1 MTTRLV
7 KIISVFTI
15 TFLLFTVS
23 FAQSTIITTA
33 TSVQACPGTV
43 VVPIRGQDIVG
54 AASISLGLF
63 YDTQYQTYTGYQN
76 VHPALSGGIFFVND
90 IGGYVKLAWIG
101 FNLANISDD
110 TLIEFIFTYHNCEAL
125 MHWNVQVIGEC
136 EYTDINNQILPAIFV
151 DGQVSSSAIT
161 SQPPDYSAT
170 VNQNANFSV
179 TAPGSTTIQ
188 WQESTDSLTWSD
200 LTNAGIYSGVN
211 TNTLSITGVP
221 LSMNGY
227 QYRVYVAGGA
237 CGDTSC
243 SAYLFVS
250 PTQPVL
256 TTIGIDSSCYSAI
269 SVPVDVDEFY
279 SVASFS
285 LKLDYDTNIVIF
297 SSYQN
302 EDPGLLTGILTAT
315 ASGGQVMIDW
325 NSPTEVDLGSLTLF
339 DLVFLPK
346 PGSSGLSALVW
357 DTIPVGN
364 CEYLKLGGSTIP
376 SYYANGSVKINTL
389 PTPSISGDTAV
400 CEYQTGL
407 VYNTPLVSGNIYNW
421 TVTGGT
427 ILFGYA
433 NSITVKWSVAGV
445 GIVSVVETD
454 TITGCDSIAADFLVN
469 IHPNPIA
476 FNVTGGGGYCFG
488 GNGSE
493 VGLDGSEINV
503 NYQLRYFSTNVGS
516 PVSGTGSA
524 ISFGNFT
531 ATGSYSV
538 RASSLNGCELPM
550 SGGVQISID
559 SLPFLATVTG
569 GGTICIGGSGLEVG
583 IDTSEVGVDYQ
594 VFLDG
599 LSFGTPYPGIGGP
612 LSFGIQSDA
621 GTYTVEAINLTTNCV
636 ATMVGSATISYT
648 LPPTVDAGSDAAV
661 CEGRSISM
669 AGTATNYAFIG
680 WVTAGDGVFDTIT
693 SLHAT
698 YSPGLNDITNGTVIL
713 TITAFGIGSCG
724 NVNDQMQLTINL
736 SPSIYA
742 GLDDTICPNQAYQ
755 LNGTGN
761 NYDQVIWSGGDGIF
775 SDSTIL
781 NPTYTPGPGDFIND
795 SVIITLA
802 VYGIYPC
809 DTLIDRLVLY
819 FLPSAIANAGSD
831 ATICEGDSYTLIGTA
846 TEYTSV
852 SWTGGDGSFDDPSS
866 LNPLYTPG
874 PNDIA
879 GGSVFLTL
887 VAYGNCGYDSD
898 SMVLT
903 INGLPTADAGMDAGI
918 CVGQTHSLNGNA
930 TNYLSVLWTRS
941 GDGIFMNSTSLNA
954 IYIPG
959 PNDRIAGTVTLT
971 LNVTGIA
978 PCGNTTDD
986 MILTISAAAT
996 ADAGTDATICEDDTY
1011 TLSGSA
1017 TNYSSVSWT
1026 GGDGSFD
1033 NNTLLN
1039 ATYSPGA
1046 NDIATGTVTLTITA
1060 LSITTCGN
1068 ATDDMTLTI
1077 IAAPVAAAGMDA
1089 SICEGESYILNGT
1102 AANYLSVSWTGGD
1115 GSFDDN
1121 TFLNA
1126 TYSPG
1131 ANDIATGTVNLILNV
1146 NGNSPC
1152 GSVMDDM
1159 LLTIVAAPVADAGG
1173 DAIVCEGD
1181 TYSFNVANANNY
1193 STVLW
1198 TGGDGSF
1205 DDSTS
1210 LWPLYT
1216 PGPNDLAA
1224 GSVIITLTVYG
1235 YTPCGNAFDDMVLT
1249 VVTAAVSDAGV
1260 DAIICK
1266 GETHTLSGSASNN
1279 TGVSW
1284 YTVGD
1289 GTFDNSSIPGA
1300 TYTPGSSD
1308 IAAGSVTLTFIAYGI
1323 DPPCGDAFDDMVLT
1337 INQLPVADAGADQT
1351 ISYGTST
1358 TLDGTV
1364 TGGSGTYTYSWTPVA
1379 LLIDATVEDPTTV
1392 NLDDTTQ
1399 FDLVV
1404 TDVVTGCVSLA
1415 DVVVV
1420 DITGGALTANP
1431 QAVPQVICEG
1441 DVVTLHS
1448 NASGGSGTYTY
1459 LWTSNPAGFNS
1470 TQQDPTDFPIDN
1482 TWYILTVDDGY
1493 NTFSDS
1499 VLVTVYIHPTADAG
1513 ADAAIC
1519 EDATYTLNGLGTS
1532 YSNVLWTTTGDGIFD
1547 DASLPTATY
1556 TPEISDI
1563 ANGSVTLTFTVFS
1576 GNPCGDVFD
1585 DMILTINASPAANAG
1600 NDTTICEGDCATL
1613 IAAGGVSY
1621 VWNTGETD
1629 ASFSVCPTALTTY
1642 TVTVA
1647 DANGCTASDDV
1658 VVDVISCGTP
1668 VIVRT
1673 LLQAPYTGSVTMNTN
1688 LNALIPTDQPYNR
1701 APWNYAGVENIASIP
1716 ANMTDWILL
1725 ELRDAADPSLV
1736 IARRAAVLLDDGNI
1750 ADIDMASSVNFEG
1763 VAAGNYY
1770 LCVHH
1775 RNHMPVMSANPIA
1788 IPNASVYD
1796 FSDPLNFPPY
1806 GGATQALIELE
1817 NGVFGMIA
1825 GDVNSDRSL
1834 KYSGPGNDRG
1844 LILQLIVN
1852 ESGSTS
1858 ITTTVN
1864 GYYDEDINMNGVVKY
1879 SGPGND
1885 PSMIIQNLVNL
1896 TGSTSITSVFTI
1908 PVP

>member
-1 MTTRLV
+1 MKTRL
-7 KIISVFTI
+7 KQIISVFVIAFLYATI
-15 TFLLFTVS
+15 S
-23 FAQSTIITTA
+23 FSQNTIITT
-33 TSVQACPGTV
+33 VVPVEACPGSV
-43 VVPIRGQDIVG
+43 VVPIHGQYLANVG
-54 AASISLGLF
+54 SMSLGLF
-63 YDTQYQTYTGYQN
+63 YDTVFLTYTGYQN
-76 VHPALSGGIFFVND
+76 KNPALAGGFFMIND
-90 IGGYVKLAWIG
+90 LGGEVRVSWFTPGTA
-101 FNLANISDD
+101 ISIPDGILFD
-110 TLIEFIFTYHNCEAL
+110 FLFTYDHC
-125 MHWNVQVIGEC
+125 IGELNWNPNPNVTQ
-136 EYTDINNQILPAIFV
+136 YTTPNSVVLPAIFI

-170 VNQNANFSV
+170 VNQNASFSV

-237 CGDTSC
+237 CSDTSC

-256 TTIGIDSSCYSAI
+256 TTIGTDSSCYSEI

-297 SSYQN
+297 STFQN
-302 EDPGLLTGILTAT
+302 EDPGLSTGTLTAT

-325 NSPTEVDLGSLTLF
+325 NSPTEADLGSLTLF

-346 PGSSGLSALVW
+346 PGSSGLSALAW

-454 TITGCDSIAADFLVN
+454 TVTGCDSIAADFLVN

-493 VGLDGSEINV
+493 VGLDGSENNV

-531 ATGSYSV
+531 TTGSYSV
-538 RASSLNGCELPM
+538 RASSVNGCELPM

-559 SLPFLATVTG
+559 SLPFMATVTG

-599 LSFGTPYPGIGGP
+599 LSFGTPYPGIGSP

-621 GTYTVEAINLTTNCV
+621 GTYTVEAINLTTTCV
-636 ATMVGSATISYT
+636 ATMLGSATISYT

-669 AGTATNYAFIG
+669 TGTATNYAFIG
-680 WVTAGDGVFDTIT
+680 WATAGDGVFDTIT

-698 YSPGLNDITNGTVIL
+698 YLPGQNDITNGTVIL

-755 LNGTGN
+755 LSGYGN

-781 NPTYTPGPGDFIND
+781 NPTYTPGPDDFIND

-819 FLPSAIANAGSD
+819 FLPSAIADAGSD
-831 ATICEGDSYTLIGTA
+831 ATICEGDSYTLNGTA

-879 GGSVFLTL
+879 GDSVFLTL

-898 SMVLT
+898 FMVLT
-903 INGLPTADAGMDAGI
+903 INGLPTTDAGMDADI
-918 CVGQTHSLNGNA
+918 CIGQTYSTNGTA
-930 TNYLSVLWTRS
+930 TNYSSVLWTRS

-959 PNDRIAGTVTLT
+959 PNDRITGTVTLT

-986 MILTISAAAT
+986 MILTISPAAT
-996 ADAGTDATICEDDTY
+996 ADAGTNATICEDDSY

-1033 NNTLLN
+1033 DNTFLN
-1039 ATYSPGA
+1039 AIYTPGA
-1046 NDIATGTVTLTITA
+1046 NDIATGTVTLILTA
-1060 LSITTCGN
+1060 LSSTTCGN

-1115 GSFDDN
+1115 GSFDYN
-1121 TFLNA
+1121 TLLNA

-1131 ANDIATGTVNLILNV
+1131 ANDIATGTVTLTLTAIGNTQCGNATDDMILTILPAPTADAGTDATICEGGSYILSGSATNYSSV
-1146 NGNSPC
+1146 SWTGGDGSFDDNTFLGATYTPGTNDIAAGTISLSLTVTGISPC
-1152 GSVMDDM
+1152 GTALDNMVLTIVEAPTADAGADATICEGETAKLSGVATHYSSVLWTGGDGTFDFSNYVGAIYTPGANDIAAGTVTLTLTATGNTPCEPATDDM
-1159 LLTIVAAPVADAGG
+1159 ILTIVAAPVADAGG
-1173 DAIVCEGD
+1173 DATVCEGE
-1181 TYSFNVANANNY
+1181 TYSFSGANAYNY

-1216 PGPNDLAA
+1216 PGPNDIAV
-1224 GSVIITLTVYG
+1224 GSVTITLTVYG
-1235 YTPCGNAFDDMVLT
+1235 YTPCGNAIDDMVLT
-1249 VVTAAVSDAGV
+1249 VVPAAVSNAGV
-1260 DAIICK
+1260 DATICE
-1266 GETHTLSGSASNN
+1266 GANYTLSGSASNN

-1289 GTFDNSSIPGA
+1289 GTFDDASIPGA

-1308 IAAGSVTLTFIAYGI
+1308 IVAGSVTLTFIAYGI
-1323 DPPCGDAFDDMVLT
+1323 DPPCGDAFDDM
-1337 INQLPVADAGADQT
+1337 
-1351 ISYGTST
+1351 
-1358 TLDGTV
+1358 
-1364 TGGSGTYTYSWTPVA
+1364 
-1379 LLIDATVEDPTTV
+1379 
-1392 NLDDTTQ
+1392 
-1399 FDLVV
+1399 
-1404 TDVVTGCVSLA
+1404 
-1415 DVVVV
+1415 
-1420 DITGGALTANP
+1420 
-1431 QAVPQVICEG
+1431 
-1441 DVVTLHS
+1441 
-1448 NASGGSGTYTY
+1448 
-1459 LWTSNPAGFNS
+1459 
-1470 TQQDPTDFPIDN
+1470 
-1482 TWYILTVDDGY
+1482 
-1493 NTFSDS
+1493 
-1499 VLVTVYIHPTADAG
+1499 
-1513 ADAAIC
+1513 
-1519 EDATYTLNGLGTS
+1519 
-1532 YSNVLWTTTGDGIFD
+1532 
-1547 DASLPTATY
+1547 
-1556 TPEISDI
+1556 
-1563 ANGSVTLTFTVFS
+1563 
-1576 GNPCGDVFD
+1576 
-1585 DMILTINASPAANAG
+1585 ILTINASPAVSAG
-1600 NDTTICEGDCATL
+1600 NDNTICEGDCATL
-1613 IAAGGVSY
+1613 IATGGVSY
-1621 VWNTGETD
+1621 VWSTGETD
-1629 ASFSVCPTALTTY
+1629 VSISVFPTTLTTY
-1642 TVTVA
+1642 TVTVT
-1647 DANGCTASDDV
+1647 DANGCTGSDDV
-1658 VVDVISCGTP
+1658 IIIVISCGTP

-1673 LLQAPYTGSVTMNTN
+1673 LLQAPYTGSGTMNTN
-1688 LNALIPTDQPYNR
+1688 LNALIPIDQPYNR
-1701 APWNYAGVENIASIP
+1701 APWNYAGVENLASIP

-1750 ADIDMASSVNFEG
+1750 ADIDMVSSVNFEG

-1825 GDVNSDRSL
+1825 GDVNSDGSL

-1858 ITTTVN
+1858 ITTTIN

-1896 TGSTSITSVFTI
+1896 TGSTSITSVFTT